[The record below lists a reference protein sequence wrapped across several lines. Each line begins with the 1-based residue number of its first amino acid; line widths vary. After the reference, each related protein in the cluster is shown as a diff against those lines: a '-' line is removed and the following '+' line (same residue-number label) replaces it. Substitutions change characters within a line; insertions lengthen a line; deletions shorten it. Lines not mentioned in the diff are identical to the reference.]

1 MKRAL
6 FVLIAAVA
14 AAAVAWY
21 GVLSHRVPAGQP
33 PMAAM
38 DLANLR
44 VDFNRAAD
52 RPRLIL
58 LLSPT

>member
-6 FVLIAAVA
+6 FLLIPAVA
-14 AAAVAWY
+14 AAGLWFGFLA
-21 GVLSHRVPAGQP
+21 PKIPTGQP
-33 PMAAM
+33 PVAMM
-38 DLANLR
+38 DLAAFR

>member
-1 MKRAL
+1 
-6 FVLIAAVA
+6 
-14 AAAVAWY
+14 
-21 GVLSHRVPAGQP
+21 
-33 PMAAM
+33 MAAM

-44 VDFNRAAD
+44 AEFNREAD

>member
-1 MKRAL
+1 MKRAI

-14 AAAVAWY
+14 AVAVWY
-21 GVLSHRVPAGQP
+21 GVLSHQVPAGQP
-33 PMAAM
+33 PLAVMA
-38 DLANLR
+38 LANLR

>member
-1 MKRAL
+1 MKRAFFL
-6 FVLIAAVA
+6 LIPAVA
-14 AAAVAWY
+14 AAGLWFGFLA
-21 GVLSHRVPAGQP
+21 HRFPTGKPPA
-33 PMAAM
+33 AAM
-38 DLANLR
+38 DLAAFR

>member
-1 MKRAL
+1 VKSAFPL
-6 FVLIAAVA
+6 LIPAVA
-14 AAAVAWY
+14 AAGLWFTFLAPK
-21 GVLSHRVPAGQP
+21 VPTGQP
-33 PMAAM
+33 PMAVM
-38 DLANLR
+38 DLAAFR